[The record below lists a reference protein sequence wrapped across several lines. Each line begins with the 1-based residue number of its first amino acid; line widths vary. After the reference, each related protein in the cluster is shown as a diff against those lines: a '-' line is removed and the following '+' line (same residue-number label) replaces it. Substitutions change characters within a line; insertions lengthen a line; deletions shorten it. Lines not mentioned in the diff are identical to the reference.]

1 MKVSPPQKRPSRVTS
16 FLSLSIILLITFI
29 VVEWHSGQT
38 ASVSVSSDARTRLLE
53 QNVADGK
60 EIDDDTTRD
69 DVCKEYLMNFLN
81 GTTDAKDECQ
91 GMLNAYQAADCAD
104 DSNTA
109 VVVFKHHNA
118 SQEDDVLI
126 DDFYEAW
133 ECCSSIYQYYTTHCG
148 REPQLASYQLLGVVA
163 VLVLCGFV
171 KSLIRALRV
180 EWIPDAAACIMVGAI
195 VGGILSWVKPDC
207 TY

>member
-1 MKVSPPQKRPSRVTS
+1 MKVSPQPRRPSWITS
-16 FLSLSIILLITFI
+16 LLSLSIILVITFI
-29 VVEWHSGQT
+29 VVEWHSEQQAT
-38 ASVSVSSDARTRLLE
+38 NVSTFSNDNVRLLLTQQE
-53 QNVADGK
+53 SNVADAK

-104 DSNTA
+104 DNSVNSG
-109 VVVFKHHNA
+109 VVTFNKHHNA
-118 SQEDDVLI
+118 SQDDDVLI

-171 KSLIRALRV
+171 KSLIRALKV
-180 EWIPDAAACIMVGAI
+180 EWIPDAVSA
-195 VGGILSWVKPDC
+195 
-207 TY
+207 